1 MATEPR
7 NHVAVSKMADQ
18 EIRDMLLRAGVDVTS
33 ESDQVAFARLIRWT
47 FAREEVWI
55 SRQINRGKLLIVI
68 FGAVASLIG
77 AAALPIISRVI
88 GIIGGQP

>member
-1 MATEPR
+1 
-7 NHVAVSKMADQ
+7 
-18 EIRDMLLRAGVDVTS
+18 MLMRAGVDVTS
-33 ESDQVAFARLIRWT
+33 EADQMAFARLIRWA

-77 AAALPIISRVI
+77 AVALPIVTRLI
-88 GIIGGQP
+88 GIVGSQP